1 MIEQEYLDLIHKE
14 IDGLSSENER
24 AELRAYLAN
33 NPEAQ
38 DLHRDLT
45 RISGI
50 LNKVHQ
56 VDPPPYLR
64 TKILN
69 SLPLSKYARKE
80 KRSPLAA
87 IIRDLVF
94 RPNARY
100 AYAVVA
106 GVVVGILAY
115 AVINRQLG
123 STMPPEIS
131 SLYGTMLSQEALGS
145 LVPAEHVEID
155 LEQAHGT
162 VDIKY
167 SNEIVLVELRLESDQ
182 EIEMF
187 IEFDD
192 RDISFAGFRQL
203 DSPRRTLSIEKSSL
217 RVTNTGNHEY
227 ILVFTIFTDL
237 TESVS
242 PMSLKIFSG
251 GALRYEQTV
260 STGREHE

>member
-1 MIEQEYLDLIHKE
+1 MIEQKYLDLIHKE

-80 KRSPLAA
+80 KRSSLPSVVQS
-87 IIRDLVF
+87 LVVGV
-94 RPNARY
+94 NARY

-106 GVVVGILAY
+106 GVVLGILAY
-115 AVINRQLG
+115 AVINRQFEATT
-123 STMPPEIS
+123 SPDIP
-131 SLYGTMLSQEALGS
+131 SLYGTMLSREASENLKTG
-145 LVPAEHVEID
+145 EHVEIS

-167 SNEIVLVELRLESDQ
+167 SSEIVLVELKLESDQ

-227 ILVFTIFTDL
+227 ILVFTDL

-260 STGREHE
+260 STGRQDE